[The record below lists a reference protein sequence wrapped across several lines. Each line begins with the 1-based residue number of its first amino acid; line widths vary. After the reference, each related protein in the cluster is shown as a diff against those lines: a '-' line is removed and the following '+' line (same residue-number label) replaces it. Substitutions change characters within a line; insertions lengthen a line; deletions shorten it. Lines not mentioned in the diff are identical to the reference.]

1 MARFRTR
8 ARAVDMLGRQQIAG
22 VPTAISELFKNAHD
36 AYADHA
42 IVDYFRS
49 DRLFVLRDDGVGM
62 TEEAFESR
70 WLTLATES
78 RLSGG
83 GSGQLP
89 ASARP
94 GYPRR
99 EILGEKGIGRLAVA
113 AIGPQALIL
122 SRPLSNGELGDLLVS
137 MIHWGLFEVPGV
149 DLEQIEIP
157 TLTVPGGSLPGKDE
171 VGTLVDWVEENLNS
185 LGEVPDRALL
195 ARIRSELKSFRKVDP
210 AELAASVLEGPDLEG
225 GPGTHFYIQPSDPLI
240 TDDLA
245 ARDRNQPSDLLKLLI
260 GFANTMTPGH
270 PEPALTV
277 EFRDH
282 YSETAYD
289 NVVAETEF
297 FTPEE
302 FEHADHRITGTFD
315 ENGQF
320 SGTVRVFDS
329 EPVVVTIPFPSAR
342 GREAAC
348 GPFSIDVAYQQG
360 EVRRS
365 LLDPEAFAAMNQKL
379 RFYGGLYIYR
389 DGIRILPY
397 GNQDFD
403 FLEFEQRRSISAS
416 DYFFSYRRMFGVV
429 ELTRRENGELR
440 EKAGREG
447 FAANEAYRQFRAMLM
462 NLFYEIA
469 FQFFREAGSYSETF
483 YERRAELE
491 RLDKAR
497 RRRAAL
503 VTSRRSA
510 IARQLNEFEAALDA
524 GRPAEAVAEVVEI
537 VQAGLAVAIAEDD
550 PSRAAATIAQVED
563 RARDQLRAADEALR
577 IERPRGVAL
586 SRPLARRYAR
596 YEDERARIEHEL
608 LGPTRSRIDSLI
620 ATTVK
625 EHDIALA
632 RRLRLEHAVAAASK
646 AARDDTRGAQR
657 ELNVSANATSKKA
670 RELGQQLFR
679 AVEEA
684 ASRIQAELA
693 GLDVSKTP
701 DSNLVAFRARVERDL
716 ASLRDTATTSLSSV
730 TQQLAA
736 LVWPDNGAGPAITA
750 LDQIEAIETD
760 LETLSEQAAD
770 QLEVTQ
776 LGMAVEVI
784 NHEFRHT
791 VQSIRRTLRQLKVWA
806 DANPKLRAP
815 YNELKTS
822 FDHLDGY
829 LALFTP
835 LQRRLHRAEVE
846 IVGNEIETFLN
857 ELFQKRL
864 EENEIVLVATEAFR
878 EHVIKGYPSTIYPV
892 FVNLVDN
899 AVYWLSNYRSERR
912 IVLDAG
918 PDWMAVRDTGPGLP
932 ADLGE
937 DIFQARVT
945 TKPGGSGYGL
955 FIARQVLEREGMR
968 LVAGRH
974 TIDEG
979 AELRILESAA

>member
-36 AYADHA
+36 AYADQA

-49 DRLFVLRDDGVGM
+49 DRLFVLRDDGTGM
-62 TEEAFESR
+62 TEEAFEGR

-78 RLSGG
+78 KVPGVGPGRKPVSG
-83 GSGQLP
+83 
-89 ASARP
+89 RP

-113 AIGPQALIL
+113 AIGPQVLIL
-122 SRPLSNGELGDLLVS
+122 SRPLIDGALGELLVS
-137 MIHWGLFEVPGV
+137 MIHWGLFEIPGV

-157 TLTVPGGSLPGKDE
+157 TLTVPGGSLPGEDE
-171 VGTLVDWVEENLNS
+171 VGTLIDWVEENLLALGNVPNKS
-185 LGEVPDRALL
+185 LK
-195 ARIRSELKSFRKVDP
+195 ARIRAELAGFRKVDP
-210 AELAASVLEGPDLEG
+210 ATLASTVLEGPGLVD
-225 GPGTHFYIQPSDPLI
+225 GPGTHFYIQPADSLI
-240 TDDLA
+240 TDDLV
-245 ARDRNQPSDLLKLLI
+245 ARDQNEPSDLLKLLI

-289 NVVAETEF
+289 NVVADTEF
-297 FTPEE
+297 FTPAE
-302 FEHADHRITGTFD
+302 FEHADHRITGAFD
-315 ENGQF
+315 DTGQF
-320 SGTVRVFDS
+320 TGTVRVFDAD
-329 EPVVVTIPFPSAR
+329 PVPVTIPFRTAR
-342 GREAAC
+342 GRKSAC
-348 GPFSIDVAYQQG
+348 GPFRIDVAYQQG
-360 EVRRS
+360 EARRS

-379 RFYGGLYIYR
+379 RLYGGLYIYR

-447 FAANEAYRQFRAMLM
+447 FAANEAYRQFRTMLM

-469 FQFFREAGSYSETF
+469 FQFFRETGVHAERF

-491 RLDKAR
+491 RLDEAR
-497 RRRAAL
+497 KRRAAL
-503 VTSRRSA
+503 VTSRRRA
-510 IARQLNEFEAALDA
+510 VARRLNEFEAALDA
-524 GRPAEAVAEVVEI
+524 GHPAEEVARIVET
-537 VQAGLAVAIAEDD
+537 VEAGLAQAVAEDD
-550 PSRAAATIAQVED
+550 PTRAAETVARVED
-563 RARDQLRAADEALR
+563 RAREQLRAADEALR
-577 IERPRGVAL
+577 VERPRGMAL

-596 YEDERARIEHEL
+596 YEDERARLEQEL
-608 LGPTRSRIDSLI
+608 LEPTRSRIENLI
-620 ATTVK
+620 ADTVQQ
-625 EHDIALA
+625 HDLSLA
-632 RRLRLEHAVAAASK
+632 RRLRLEHAVSAAVK
-646 AARDDTRGAQR
+646 TARDETRGAQR
-657 ELNVSANATSKKA
+657 ELNVSANETSKKA
-670 RELGQQLFR
+670 KELGQRHFR

-693 GLDVSKTP
+693 GLDVSETA
-701 DSNLVAFRARVERDL
+701 DSKLVAFRARVERDL
-716 ASLRDTATTSLSSV
+716 ASLRDTATTSLGSM
-730 TQQLAA
+730 TQQLGS
-736 LVWPDNGAGPAITA
+736 LVWPENGSGPAITA
-750 LDQIEAIETD
+750 LDQVEALETD

-784 NHEFRHT
+784 NHEFRQT
-791 VQSIRRTLRQLKVWA
+791 VQSIRRTLRQLKVWS

-815 YNELKTS
+815 YVELKTS

-835 LQRRLHRAEVE
+835 LQRRLHRTVVE
-846 IVGNEIETFLN
+846 IVGNEIETFLI

-864 EENEIVLVATEAFR
+864 TDNEIELVATDNFR
-878 EHVIKGYPSTIYPV
+878 GHVVEGYPSTIYPV

-899 AVYWLSNYRSERR
+899 AIYWLSSYRGERR

-918 PDWMAVRDTGPGLP
+918 PDWMSVRDTGPGLP
-932 ADLGE
+932 ADLGD

-945 TKPGGSGYGL
+945 TKPGGTGYGL

-968 LVAGRH
+968 LVASARSV
-974 TIDEG
+974 DEG
-979 AELRILESAA
+979 AELRILETAS

>member
-1 MARFRTR
+1 
-8 ARAVDMLGRQQIAG
+8 MLGRQQIAG

-49 DRLFVLRDDGVGM
+49 DRLFVLRDDGIGM
-62 TEEAFESR
+62 TEEAFQSR

-78 RLSGG
+78 KVSGAG
-83 GSGQLP
+83 PGLP
-89 ASARP
+89 ASARR

-122 SRPLSNGELGDLLVS
+122 SRPLLDGELGDLLVS
-137 MIHWGLFEVPGV
+137 MIHWGLFEIPGV

-157 TLTVPGGSLPGKDE
+157 TLTVPGGSLPSQEE
-171 VGTLVDWVEENLNS
+171 VGTLIDWIEENLNS
-185 LGEVPDRALL
+185 LGQIPDKSLP
-195 ARIRSELKSFRKVDP
+195 ARIRAELKTFRDLDP
-210 AELAASVLEGPDLEG
+210 AGLAASVLEGPGLAT
-225 GPGTHFYIQPSDPLI
+225 GPGTHFYIQPADSLI

-245 ARDRNQPSDLLKLLI
+245 ARDENKPSGLLGLLI

-270 PEPALTV
+270 EKPALTV

-289 NVVAETEF
+289 NVVAETQF

-302 FEHADHRITGTFD
+302 FEQADHRITGTFD
-315 ENGQF
+315 EKGQF
-320 SGTVRVFDS
+320 SGSVRVFDS
-329 EPVVVTIPFPSAR
+329 DPIAVTIPFPSSR
-342 GREAAC
+342 GQRAAC
-348 GPFSIDVAYQQG
+348 GPFRIDVGYQQG
-360 EVRRS
+360 EARRS

-469 FQFFREAGSYSETF
+469 FQFFREAGSRSEVF
-483 YERRAELE
+483 YERRDELE

-497 RRRAAL
+497 RRRANL

-510 IARQLNEFEAALDA
+510 LARQLAEFEAALDA
-524 GRPAEAVAEVVEI
+524 GSPAEAVAAIVET
-537 VQAGLAVAIAEDD
+537 VEAGLAQAIAEDD
-550 PSRAAATIAQVED
+550 PSRAAETVARVED
-563 RARDQLRAADEALR
+563 RARDQLRATDEALR
-577 IERPRGVAL
+577 VERPRGMAL
-586 SRPLARRYAR
+586 SRPLARRYAG
-596 YEDERARIEHEL
+596 YEDERARIEHEIL
-608 LGPTRSRIDSLI
+608 APTRSRIDELI
-620 ATTVK
+620 ADTVK
-625 EHDIALA
+625 EHDLALA
-632 RRLRLEHAVAAASK
+632 RRLRLEHAVAAAIKS
-646 AARDDTRGAQR
+646 ARDETRGAQR
-657 ELNVSANATSKKA
+657 ELNVSANTTSKKA
-670 RELGQQLFR
+670 KELGQRQFR
-679 AVEEA
+679 AVDEEA
-684 ASRIQAELA
+684 SRVQAELA
-693 GLDVSKTP
+693 SLDVAKTS
-701 DSNLVAFRARVERDL
+701 DSELVAFRARVEGGLDL
-716 ASLRDTATTSLSSV
+716 LRGAATASLSSMA
-730 TQQLAA
+730 QQLEA
-736 LVWPDNGAGPAITA
+736 LVWPENGTGPSVTA
-750 LDQIEAIETD
+750 LDQIEALETD
-760 LETLSEQAAD
+760 LETLSQQAAD

-791 VQSIRRTLRQLKVWA
+791 VQSIRRTLRQLKVWS

-815 YNELKTS
+815 YNELKSS

-835 LQRRLHRAEVE
+835 LQRRLHRTEVE
-846 IVGNEIETFLN
+846 IVGSEIETFLA

-864 EENEIVLVATEAFR
+864 EENATELIATDAFR
-878 EHVIKGYPSTIYPV
+878 EHVIKGYPSTIYPA

-899 AVYWLSNYRSERR
+899 AVYWLSTYRAARR

-918 PDWMAVRDTGPGLP
+918 ADWMAVRDTGPGLP
-932 ADLGE
+932 ADLGD

-968 LVAGRH
+968 LVAG
-974 TIDEG
+974 TPSIDEG